1 LPWLDW
7 KSSTPKREIVRL
19 VTSMP
24 SAFEWV
30 NGKKLS
36 TGMTLF
42 KCAEVAYVRCFLQ
55 SFQLSDPYAFAR
67 WEFDIGEV
75 FKQFGV
81 IANFIQFSDFGRAR
95 GFFALPIPENKVIH
109 RV

>member
-1 LPWLDW
+1 MLPALPRLDW
-7 KSSTPKREIVRL
+7 KISTPKREIVRL
-19 VTSMP
+19 VTSVP

-36 TGMTLF
+36 IGMTLF
-42 KCAEVAYVRCFLQ
+42 KCAEVAYVRRFLH
-55 SFQLSDPYAFAR
+55 SFQLCGSYAFAR

-81 IANFIQFSDFGRAR
+81 IANFIQFSDFGSA
-95 GFFALPIPENKVIH
+95 
-109 RV
+109 